1 MDIVPE
7 LKARKQLYTGAMDSP
22 FHSRFSL
29 IIALTLG
36 LASGCGGELVD
47 PAPGGSG
54 GSGGAGG
61 SGSGAAGAGGTGGA
75 PDTYPL
81 LACDPI
87 VPSHCG
93 FPFPSNV
100 YTVADAT
107 SATGRRVSFLPEGLP
122 PRKDGSLITGEA
134 WKKSDG
140 FSSGGT
146 ILAQIVGATN
156 SGLAQAN
163 SPEDSLAEASPTVL
177 LDAETGQR
185 VLHWA
190 EIDKTAESPE
200 QASLLIF
207 PAEPLRDGAR
217 YIVAVRGLL
226 DAEGTTL
233 EASPAFAALRD
244 GTASDDASVEARRDL
259 YTELFGILERASV
272 GQEDLQLAWD
282 FTTASRASNSD
293 WLLHMRDEAMPEDSD
308 GPSYTI
314 TSVDQDLDPVNIAYR
329 LRGTMTVPLYLTSPD
344 PGGFLVFGED
354 GLPEP
359 NADQPT
365 ADFEWELLIPQS
377 ALNEPAKLLQYGH
390 GLLGE
395 ETQVESEHFRT
406 FCNLN
411 NYAIFSTKLSGMASE
426 DEEFISL
433 KIATGDLDQLT
444 SMFDRLHQGFLNN
457 LLVMRMVSRG
467 LTQDPTYG
475 SYLDGSKRFY
485 WGISQGGISGGVLLS
500 ISPDVERGALE
511 VMGQPYSQLL
521 NRSVDFDPF
530 FALMRFQYPDAR
542 RQQHVLGVL
551 QMLWDRVEP
560 AAYSKY
566 AFSEPFA
573 GSPANRRTLLR
584 VAVGD
589 HQVSTF
595 GGQTMARAMGAKH
608 LDTGVRN
615 IYGLTQVL
623 GPVDENGAVYAEWD
637 FGLPAEPLCN
647 LPLSVCDDPHG
658 KLRKL
663 EDARAQLHQFFD
675 TGVIANTCTA
685 GNCDHSDLS
694 GCTGAEDPN
703 PCDDAP

>member
-7 LKARKQLYTGAMDSP
+7 LKARKQLYTGVMDSP

-47 PAPGGSG
+47 PAPAGSG

-156 SGLAQAN
+156 SGLAKAN
-163 SPEDSLAEASPTVL
+163 SPDDSLADASPTVL
-177 LDAETGQR
+177 LDAETGER

-226 DAEGTTL
+226 DAEGATL

-259 YTELFGILERASV
+259 YADLFGILER
-272 GQEDLQLAWD
+272 G
-282 FTTASRASNSD
+282 
-293 WLLHMRDEAMPEDSD
+293 
-308 GPSYTI
+308 
-314 TSVDQDLDPVNIAYR
+314 
-329 LRGTMTVPLYLTSPD
+329 
-344 PGGFLVFGED
+344 
-354 GLPEP
+354 
-359 NADQPT
+359 
-365 ADFEWELLIPQS
+365 
-377 ALNEPAKLLQYGH
+377 
-390 GLLGE
+390 
-395 ETQVESEHFRT
+395 
-406 FCNLN
+406 
-411 NYAIFSTKLSGMASE
+411 
-426 DEEFISL
+426 
-433 KIATGDLDQLT
+433 
-444 SMFDRLHQGFLNN
+444 
-457 LLVMRMVSRG
+457 
-467 LTQDPTYG
+467 
-475 SYLDGSKRFY
+475 
-485 WGISQGGISGGVLLS
+485 
-500 ISPDVERGALE
+500 
-511 VMGQPYSQLL
+511 
-521 NRSVDFDPF
+521 
-530 FALMRFQYPDAR
+530 
-542 RQQHVLGVL
+542 
-551 QMLWDRVEP
+551 
-560 AAYSKY
+560 
-566 AFSEPFA
+566 
-573 GSPANRRTLLR
+573 
-584 VAVGD
+584 
-589 HQVSTF
+589 
-595 GGQTMARAMGAKH
+595 
-608 LDTGVRN
+608 
-615 IYGLTQVL
+615 
-623 GPVDENGAVYAEWD
+623 
-637 FGLPAEPLCN
+637 
-647 LPLSVCDDPHG
+647 
-658 KLRKL
+658 
-663 EDARAQLHQFFD
+663 
-675 TGVIANTCTA
+675 
-685 GNCDHSDLS
+685 
-694 GCTGAEDPN
+694 
-703 PCDDAP
+703 